1 MLRNRYLILRLLGAL
16 LVAPFVAGCATP
28 FIAPAAREVSRERL
42 LEISEA
48 GTSDHLH
55 YVGSDG
61 QFHYVDDTRKGT
73 KKSYKV
79 RADSMKL
86 ADTFALGKDS
96 YVLHPWVIEGK
107 MMGSKPEK

>member
-1 MLRNRYLILRLLGAL
+1 MLQSRHLIVRLLWAL
-16 LVAPFVAGCATP
+16 LAAPFVAGCATP
-28 FIAPAAREVSRERL
+28 FMAPTAREVSHERL

-48 GTSDHLH
+48 GTSDHLR

-96 YVLHPWVIEGK
+96 YVLHPWVIEGT
-107 MMGSKPEK
+107 MMGTKPEK